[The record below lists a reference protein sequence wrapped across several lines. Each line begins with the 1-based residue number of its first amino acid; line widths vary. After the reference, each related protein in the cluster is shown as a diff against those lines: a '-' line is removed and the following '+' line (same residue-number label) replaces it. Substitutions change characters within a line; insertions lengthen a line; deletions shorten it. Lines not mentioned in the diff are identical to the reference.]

1 MYKNH
6 VILMPRKVLTETIK
20 RLSIELPS
28 SEYKLLEEYCLENQE
43 TKRQV
48 IRCLIRT
55 LKNNRT
61 IN

>member
-28 SEYKLLEEYCLENQE
+28 SEYK
-43 TKRQV
+43 
-48 IRCLIRT
+48 
-55 LKNNRT
+55 
-61 IN
+61 